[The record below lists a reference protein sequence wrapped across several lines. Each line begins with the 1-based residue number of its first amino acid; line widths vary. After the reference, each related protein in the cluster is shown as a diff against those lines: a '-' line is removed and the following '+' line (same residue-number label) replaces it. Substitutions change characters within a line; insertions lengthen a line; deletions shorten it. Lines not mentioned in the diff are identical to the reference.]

1 MTHFKSLMIVVAAAI
16 AISAAG
22 CSRPAQDTSA
32 QTAATPAA
40 QGADTAAAAQSGA
53 AQPGAAQPGAAQP
66 GGANPVAAQPPAR
79 APAPG
84 ATGQPGAAATTPR
97 PGAPAP
103 AAAEPPP
110 PPEPPKPRV
119 VTLAAG
125 TVIQVQTVS
134 TLSTKTNK
142 TGEPFA
148 ATLVEPIVD
157 GDWVIAR
164 KGAAVSGLIALSDP
178 GGRVKGVASMS
189 VAMKTLALSDGETVA
204 IATSAFDVDANS
216 AKKKDAAKVAVGA
229 GAGAIVGAIAG
240 GGKGA
245 AIGAGVGAGA
255 GTAAVLATRGDPAVI
270 PAGTVVSFKLKEP
283 ITVTKKQ

>member
-32 QTAATPAA
+32 QTAVTPAA
-40 QGADTAAAAQSGA
+40 QGADTAAAAQ
-53 AQPGAAQPGAAQP
+53 PGAAQP
-66 GGANPVAAQPPAR
+66 GGAQPAAAQPPAR
-79 APAPG
+79 TPAPA
-84 ATGQPGAAATTPR
+84 ATGQPGSAATTPR

-110 PPEPPKPRV
+110 PEPPKPRV
-119 VTLAAG
+119 VTLPAG

-134 TLSTKTNK
+134 SLSTKTNK

-157 GDWVIAR
+157 DDWVIAR

-189 VAMKTLALSDGETVA
+189 VTVKTLALSDGETVA

-270 PAGTVVSFKLKEP
+270 PAGSVVSFKLKEP